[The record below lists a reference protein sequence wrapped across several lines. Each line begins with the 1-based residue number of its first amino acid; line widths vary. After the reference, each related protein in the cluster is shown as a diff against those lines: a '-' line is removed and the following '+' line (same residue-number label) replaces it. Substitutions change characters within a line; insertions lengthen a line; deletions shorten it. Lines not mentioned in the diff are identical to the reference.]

1 MFKVGRNCPDY
12 AGFISFIYRHT
23 CFKSMFMSIA
33 KLFLTCLP
41 CFCILSLS
49 CFAGDDDRMT
59 LGVQTLAIAD
69 VKEGLL
75 GTRAPKV
82 GVVVLRKE
90 PGCETPFQALDV
102 ITHINRQVIK
112 SNEDLKDIIT
122 ALTEDKKYRL
132 TYQRSVNG
140 KWQKGDV
147 DFKPKSYKQ
156 LINDNLDASKD
167 AVAEVTTLRD
177 KRSPETPT
185 RTNVQCRI
193 RETKAGDPALLIRF
207 SYGGD
212 DWIFVEECV
221 VKIEGEL
228 TTVKFPRDI
237 MRDNSGGRVWEWFT
251 RVATDEDV
259 KLLNA
264 IASAKSVTIRFM
276 GKYKHDHELTED
288 EQFAVKNVL
297 EAYRLRGK

>member
-1 MFKVGRNCPDY
+1 MGNFKNL
-12 AGFISFIYRHT
+12 AW
-23 CFKSMFMSIA
+23 
-33 KLFLTCLP
+33 LP
-41 CFCILSLS
+41 SLCILSLS
-49 CFAGDDDRMT
+49 CLAGDDDDRMT
-59 LGVQTLAIAD
+59 LGVQTIAIVD

-112 SNEDLKDIIT
+112 SNEELNDVVT
-122 ALTEDKKYRL
+122 ALAEDKKHRL

-147 DFKPKSYKQ
+147 DFKPKSYRKM
-156 LINDNLDASKD
+156 INDNLDAD
-167 AVAEVTTLRD
+167 RDDVAESTTLRD

-193 RETKAGDPALLIRF
+193 RETKGNDPTLLIRF

-212 DWIFVEECV
+212 DWLFFDEC
-221 VKIEGEL
+221 EL
-228 TTVKFPRDI
+228 RRPKT
-237 MRDNSGGRVWEWFT
+237 
-251 RVATDEDV
+251 
-259 KLLNA
+259 
-264 IASAKSVTIRFM
+264 
-276 GKYKHDHELTED
+276 
-288 EQFAVKNVL
+288 
-297 EAYRLRGK
+297 

>member
-1 MFKVGRNCPDY
+1 MP
-12 AGFISFIYRHT
+12 
-23 CFKSMFMSIA
+23 IA
-33 KLFLTCLP
+33 KLILTWLS
-41 CFCILSLS
+41 CFCILGLS
-49 CFAGDDDRMT
+49 CFADNDDDRMT

-69 VKEGLL
+69 VKEGAL

-112 SNEDLKDIIT
+112 SNEDLKDIVA
-122 ALTEDKKYRL
+122 ALAADKKHRL

-156 LINDNLDASKD
+156 LINDNLDTERD

-177 KRSPETPT
+177 KRSPDTPI

-193 RETKAGDPALLIRF
+193 LETKAGPALLLRI

-212 DWIFVEECV
+212 DWLFFEECIF
-221 VKIEGEL
+221 KIDGES
-228 TTVKFPRDI
+228 TTVKAPRDSH
-237 MRDNSGGRVWEWFT
+237 RDNSGGRVWEYFT
-251 RVATDEDV
+251 RAATDEDV
-259 KLLNA
+259 KLLKA
-264 IASAKSVTIRFM
+264 IASAKDVTVRFT
-276 GKYKHDHELTED
+276 GKYKYDHELTDD
-288 EQFAVKNVL
+288 EQAAIWNVL
-297 EAYRLRGK
+297 EAYRLRKKQ